1 MKRVRPSKRQ
11 ISRLVSFKLNMTA
24 NMLFKMVISLLNSDL
39 TAAVKNES
47 WKSFIVVVVFTI
59 Y

>member
-1 MKRVRPSKRQ
+1 MKRVRPSERQ

-39 TAAVKNES
+39 TATVKNES

>member
-39 TAAVKNES
+39 TATVKNES

>member
-11 ISRLVSFKLNMTA
+11 VSRLVSCKLNMTS
-24 NMLFKMVISLLNSDL
+24 NMLFKMVISLLDSDL
-39 TAAVKNES
+39 TATVKNEC
-47 WKSFIVVVVFTI
+47 WKSFIVVVVFTT

>member
-39 TAAVKNES
+39 TATVKNEY
-47 WKSFIVVVVFTI
+47 WTI
-59 Y
+59 

>member
-39 TAAVKNES
+39 TAKVKNES